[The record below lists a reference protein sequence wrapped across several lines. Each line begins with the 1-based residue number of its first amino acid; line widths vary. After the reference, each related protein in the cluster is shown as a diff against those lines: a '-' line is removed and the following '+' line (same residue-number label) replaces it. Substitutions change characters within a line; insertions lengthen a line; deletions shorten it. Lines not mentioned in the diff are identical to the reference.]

1 MISFILYGNP
11 ASKKNSMNVGFNKY
25 TGRTFVTQSQRYKD
39 YEKDCIKQIQF
50 NSDLKRLEP
59 INEPV
64 NIQCIYYKENNRR
77 CDLSNLINAT
87 LDIMVKG
94 GVIADDNFKIVASL
108 DGCRVEVDKENPRT
122 EIIITKLK

>member
-1 MISFILYGNP
+1 MLKFVLFGNP

-50 NSDLKRLEP
+50 NADLKRLEP

-64 NIQCIYYKENNRR
+64 NIQCIYYRENNRR
-77 CDLSNLINAT
+77 CDLPNLINAT
-87 LDIMVKG
+87 LDILVKAN
-94 GVIADDNFKIVASL
+94 ILIDDNFKIVAGL
-108 DGCRVEVDKENPRT
+108 DGSRILVNKDNPRT
-122 EIIITKLK
+122 EIFITEL